1 MTVINVKVVNNIAY
15 LFIKYTNIVICCY
28 CMSVRGKKA
37 GCPIRHI
44 ALQLLKC
51 CCQMKSFGITTVNK
65 LLQLLWFS
73 QIQQNVHLT
82 NLELHKFVD

>member
-15 LFIKYTNIVICCY
+15 LCIKYTNIVICCY

-51 CCQMKSFGITTVNK
+51 CCQMKSFGITTVTVIVVFTNSAECSLNK
-65 LLQLLWFS
+65 FRIA
-73 QIQQNVHLT
+73 QIC
-82 NLELHKFVD
+82 